1 MDFKL
6 CLVALLL
13 ALAVAVEAAKL
24 HDASWGLARYNR
36 DSSLIQANVGDVI
49 GEDNEMMLDS
59 ESSRRTLAGRTR
71 YISYGALKRNR
82 IPCRRRG
89 ASYYNCGRPNQQAN
103 TYRRVHTDLV
113 ETSTF
118 CSGVELRI
126 APPSFGH
133 LPAQGWCSLLPL
145 AVPDIFI
152 ASNFMEERC

>member
-13 ALAVAVEAAKL
+13 ALAITVEAAKL
-24 HDASWGLARYNR
+24 HDVSWGMARYSR
-36 DSSLIQANVGDVI
+36 DSSLVQANVGDII

-103 TYRRVHTDLV
+103 TYRRG
-113 ETSTF
+113 
-118 CSGVELRI
+118 CSVI
-126 APPSFGH
+126 T
-133 LPAQGWCSLLPL
+133 
-145 AVPDIFI
+145 
-152 ASNFMEERC
+152 RCARFN

>member
-24 HDASWGLARYNR
+24 HDVSWGLARYTR
-36 DSSLIQANVGDVI
+36 DSSLVQDNVGNVI

-103 TYRRVHTDLV
+103 TYRRG
-113 ETSTF
+113 
-118 CSGVELRI
+118 CSVI
-126 APPSFGH
+126 T
-133 LPAQGWCSLLPL
+133 
-145 AVPDIFI
+145 
-152 ASNFMEERC
+152 RCARFN